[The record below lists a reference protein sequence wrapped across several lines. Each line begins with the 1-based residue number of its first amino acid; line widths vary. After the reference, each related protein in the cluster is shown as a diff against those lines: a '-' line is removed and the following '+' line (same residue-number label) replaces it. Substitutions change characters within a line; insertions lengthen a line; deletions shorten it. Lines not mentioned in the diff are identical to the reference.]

1 MRTKHF
7 LFTLAI
13 GALATACSQDEF
25 EGQTDQA
32 IDAKLSIRPEIDN
45 VFTLAEDPLT
55 RLTTPDGDKV
65 RPVFAENDKL
75 GAAIIDIPVYSTPYA
90 STAKAIEQYNIIEG
104 YGCNNAFS
112 TTDGGSTWKSEQPMV
127 EGNYLFYAPYQ
138 PGLAFRSPLKVLV
151 PAKQDGSEEK
161 KALKDF
167 YESGEVVRVG
177 YKFLASGNETKT
189 PSVTMYDVFS
199 YPKFTLKNNF
209 DGYLFESKN
218 GTVASGQEVAAKY
231 NGEIIVDSIQFC
243 AANASV
249 KVGGYLKHTSG
260 TEKTTTAVNAANNF
274 TDGTPAES
282 VIQALH
288 EKKNGFSNDGE
299 WTILNKK
306 LTTGTASLLNST
318 GAVLNGTAHSGVV
331 GGNVITTVIFGE
343 NGKKVANKGT
353 LSFHAVFPATQFNFG
368 ANALTAKVYITIGE
382 KHYVIANATFATPAE
397 GKKDKLDG
405 TPNAKQ
411 GVVFT
416 ANGNKGLNTLTFAN
430 GQKLPSEAIYI
441 DAAEGKLKPK
451 ENVNDLL
458 EISLVGGVP
467 ATGDLTKQIAVQYEK
482 GAAAPVTEV
491 KTTADLITLISNA
504 ATGTNWVEG
513 ATDDAANKGFK
524 VATDNTLE
532 INSALIDAMFNNN
545 RYGNLTLTT
554 VAPISNDVKVKSV
567 SNTNEVTFESANGNK
582 KMIKL
587 NGAVTTNADGTDKY
601 VIMPTGAFTPANL
614 NKNSVVIVASNG
626 GAELTLTADA
636 EMKTLHV
643 AEGGKLTVAGN
654 FALTA
659 KNIRVDG
666 EMSVAGDV
674 VADIRNEKTMTISKK
689 VVGKVVNNGVITI
702 VATSDFEVSSGE
714 GDINVGTLTA
724 IKVKVNAAAVQRV
737 IYEASTTVGTT
748 EIKAAAKVTGV
759 NAIRANGLV
768 TLNTADIAELKAIK
782 TIILADDGIKTDEVG
797 GAYDL
802 KGITIDAT
810 EVSAQTSWAGA
821 VRATVNNATIVL
833 DAYNMELT
841 TISVNGNVIQN
852 GAGKII
858 TSGSDAKWN
867 GAEAK

>member
-25 EGQTDQA
+25 EGQADQA
-32 IDAKLSIRPEIDN
+32 IDAKLSIRPEIGN

-75 GAAIIDIPVYSTPYA
+75 GAAIIDIPAYSAPYA

-288 EKKNGFSNDGE
+288 EKKNGFSDDGE

-306 LTTGTASLLNST
+306 LTTETASLLNST
-318 GAVLNGTAHSGVV
+318 GAVVNGTAHSGVV

-382 KHYVIANATFATPAE
+382 KHYVIANATFATPVE
-397 GKKDKLDG
+397 GKEDKLDA
-405 TPNAKQ
+405 TPAKKD

-513 ATDDAANKGFK
+513 ATDSDNEKGFK

-567 SNTNEVTFESANGNK
+567 ANGNEVTFESANGNK

-587 NGAVTTNADGTDKY
+587 DGAVVTDAVAENKYLILPASFTVTNLKDG
-601 VIMPTGAFTPANL
+601 N
-614 NKNSVVIVASNG
+614 VVIANASTSL
-626 GAELTLTADA
+626 AITKAQIV
-636 EMKTLHV
+636 KSLHV
-643 AEGGKLTVAGN
+643 TEGGSLTITGDY
-654 FALTA
+654 ALTA
-659 KNIRVDG
+659 KQIRVDG
-666 EMSVAGDV
+666 TMSVEGDV
-674 VADIRNEKTMTISKK
+674 AAEILNEGTMTISKN
-689 VVGKVVNNGVITI
+689 VVGKIVNNNT
-702 VATSDFEVSSGE
+702 
-714 GDINVGTLTA
+714 INVSENSAFTVSGGRGDVVMNHDATTKA
-724 IKVKVNAAAVQRV
+724 IVVGAAATQRV
-737 IYEASTTVGTT
+737 IYVADGAVNAGVIT
-748 EIKAAAKVTGV
+748 AAAGV
-759 NAIRANGLV
+759 PSVNTLKANGAV
-768 TLNTADIAELKAIK
+768 TLGTADIAKLK
-782 TIILADDGIKTDEVG
+782 GIKTVILNDAG
-797 GAYDL
+797 IATKDAGTYNL
-802 KGITIDAT
+802 SGITIDAT
-810 EVSAQTSWAGA
+810 LATSEVTWAGT
-821 VRATVNNATIVL
+821 VSTTVNNATIIL
-833 DAYNMELT
+833 NTQDMKLE
-841 TISVNGNVIQN
+841 TISVNGSSEYKGTGRILADGV
-852 GAGKII
+852 
-858 TSGSDAKWN
+858 SAKWN
-867 GAEAK
+867 GGKAEK